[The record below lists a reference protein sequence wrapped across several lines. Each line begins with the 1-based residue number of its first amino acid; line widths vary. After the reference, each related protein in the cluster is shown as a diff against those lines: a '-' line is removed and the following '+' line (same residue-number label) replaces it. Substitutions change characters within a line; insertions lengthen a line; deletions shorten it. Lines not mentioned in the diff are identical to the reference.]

1 MAQSLRDMEIPAEAA
16 EYNAG
21 LGFSLEGRA
30 DVVGRTD
37 EMLSIDIVWS
47 LRARSGASNGS
58 YTQSVDVPENKWRDG
73 DTSHAARVGDEAA
86 NIIVAL
92 IGGEDPSVAA
102 APQPQTQRRPEFPT
116 VSVTPVEGAPGN
128 GRESLMLAVLQSL
141 SLNGVARDDIN
152 PDVILNCRVS
162 VTPYDRSLQFVEI
175 TWNAMTPDGSEI
187 GSVKLEN
194 TIPVGALDEAWGPT
208 AFAIADAAAPDLLSL
223 LSNVPAN

>member
-1 MAQSLRDMEIPAEAA
+1 
-16 EYNAG
+16 
-21 LGFSLEGRA
+21 
-30 DVVGRTD
+30 
-37 EMLSIDIVWS
+37 
-47 LRARSGASNGS
+47 
-58 YTQSVDVPENKWRDG
+58 
-73 DTSHAARVGDEAA
+73 
-86 NIIVAL
+86 
-92 IGGEDPSVAA
+92 
-102 APQPQTQRRPEFPT
+102 
-116 VSVTPVEGAPGN
+116 
-128 GRESLMLAVLQSL
+128 MLAVLQSL